1 MADNTKERFT
11 MHRLWKKGWWRC
23 KDNEHGLFM
32 DWQEHHFNDIQEAG
46 MSKEAHAEIE
56 KTEKQPEQ
64 AIATWLR
71 EMAEWLRTNHA
82 EKVF

>member
-1 MADNTKERFT
+1 
-11 MHRLWKKGWWRC
+11 
-23 KDNEHGLFM
+23 M

-46 MSKEAHAEIE
+46 MSKEAQAEIL